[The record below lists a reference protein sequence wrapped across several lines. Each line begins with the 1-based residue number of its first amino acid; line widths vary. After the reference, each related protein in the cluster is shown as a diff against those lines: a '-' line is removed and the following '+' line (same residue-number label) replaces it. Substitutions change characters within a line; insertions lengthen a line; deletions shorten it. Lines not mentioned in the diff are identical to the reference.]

1 MSNETNES
9 VIQKMLQ
16 AVQTGAVVDVEK
28 IFAPTWV
35 NHDPSLLPMQ
45 GLEGARMLIRMWS
58 GFSNMQVTI
67 EDSLSQGDRVAV
79 RFRLRGTHTG
89 ELLGIPPTGKTV
101 NISATGIF
109 RVVDGKA
116 TDNWVNVDAL
126 GLMQQLG
133 VVPEPSIPRE

>member
-45 GLEGARMLIRMWS
+45 GLEGARMLIRLWS